1 MGLSEINYADECSK
15 IGCGLREVFG
25 FHPRPAPPCPTV
37 FGLCCFVF
45 FFDCFGW
52 LGLGGDGRA
61 RGRCANDFGKLEMVL
76 VWFYAAAMVFD
87 GVPRRISPW
96 VPFKDQL
103 ELQGGVGHGVF
114 YLRKVVLFER

>member
-1 MGLSEINYADECSK
+1 MVPGDQHDRV
-15 IGCGLREVFG
+15 GPG
-25 FHPRPAPPCPTV
+25 FLIVILAV
-37 FGLCCFVF
+37 LILYCFVF

-103 ELQGGVGHGVF
+103 ELQGCHGVF